1 MMKIVVERLK
11 IILVEKIKRTRGR
24 YEEVV
29 KVVEEMKKAEVR
41 TLKEDKW
48 KIEDELV
55 LKKRKVHV
63 LKNKE
68 LRLEVIQLHHNVPVA
83 GHRDK

>member
-48 KIEDELV
+48 KIEEELV

>member
-1 MMKIVVERLK
+1 LIKKEWIREMMKIVVERLK

-48 KIEDELV
+48 KIEGELV

-68 LRLEVIQLHHNVPVA
+68 LRLEVI
-83 GHRDK
+83 

>member
-1 MMKIVVERLK
+1 MIKKEWIREMMKIVVERLK
-11 IILVEKIKRTRGR
+11 IILVKKIKRTRGR

-48 KIEDELV
+48 KIEGELV

-63 LKNKE
+63 LKDKE
-68 LRLEVIQLHHNVPVA
+68 LRLEVI
-83 GHRDK
+83 

>member
-48 KIEDELV
+48 KIEEELV

-68 LRLEVIQLHHNVPVA
+68 LRLEVI
-83 GHRDK
+83 